1 MELLAPCGNYQ
12 AFLGA
17 VNAGADAVY
26 LGGSKFGARAYADN
40 FTDEEI
46 IQAIKYAH
54 AFNVKVYLT
63 VNTII
68 KENEFSD
75 VISYINPFYEA
86 GLDACIVQ
94 DLGLISVFHNVFPD
108 MECHI
113 STQGFAIGKESVDFY
128 KQLGAS
134 RVVLARE
141 LSLKEISEI
150 KKNCDIE
157 IETFIHGAMCYSYS
171 GECLFSSCLGG
182 RSGNRGRCA
191 GPCRQPYSVSDK
203 QGNVKEKYFLSM
215 KDQCT
220 LTILPDLYKAGIDS
234 LKIEGRMKKPEYT
247 AFVTSIY
254 RKYIDLLE
262 KDPNNYSVEEKDLEA
277 LKHIYLRSE
286 ISEGYYFVKNGP
298 KMISLN
304 SPGYS
309 GNDDK
314 LMNAV
319 KEKYLDK
326 NRKIKISGYIYIHE
340 NEEVQV
346 TLNRE
351 DYYISVTGPLAGSA
365 QKRPLTVEDIKK
377 QFNKLGDT
385 PFEFENLSVDTDE
398 KSFLPVSVLNDLRR
412 DAINRLF
419 DKIAIKCNSTKTS
432 FSSLEK
438 KQKDFLKYPIIS
450 VLNREQLNATRMYEE
465 NFYVSCSFELLK
477 DTVLKGNEI
486 LSLPIVSRIED
497 YSKIYSALTFATD
510 NNIKGI
516 IVRNFDELNIILKSN
531 FKGFIISAE
540 SIYCCNKEAYSL
552 ISSMSDSF
560 IYPLELSK
568 WEIEKIGAKDGYL
581 FCYGKIPLM
590 NTSNCVQK
598 TLFGCNKGS
607 KERILYIKDRTN
619 TDFPVYRDCEFCTNT
634 IYNSVPTFL
643 LDEKTGNIPQFLSF
657 TDENKDEI
665 KKILDILFYHNG
677 NITGYTKAYWKKGVE

>member
-17 VNAGADAVY
+17 INAGADAVY

-40 FTDEEI
+40 FTEEEI
-46 IQAIKYAH
+46 IQAIRYAH
-54 AFNVKVYLT
+54 AFKVKVYLT

-94 DLGLISVFHNVFPD
+94 DIGLISVFHKVFPN

-128 KQLGAS
+128 KKLGAS

-141 LSLKEISEI
+141 LSLKEISDI
-150 KKNCDIE
+150 KNSCDIE

-191 GPCRQPYSVSDK
+191 GPCRQPYSVNDK

-220 LTILPDLYKAGIDS
+220 LNILPDLYKAGIDS

-247 AFVTSIY
+247 AFVTSVY

-262 KDPNNYSVEEKDLEA
+262 TDSENYSVDNKDLEA

-309 GNDDK
+309 GNDDR
-314 LMNAV
+314 LMNFA
-319 KEKYLDK
+319 KEQFLDK
-326 NRKIKISGYIYIHE
+326 NKKIKISGFVYIHE
-340 NEEVQV
+340 NENVMV
-346 TLNRE
+346 TLNHE
-351 DYYISVTGPLAGSA
+351 DLYISVTGPLAGSA
-365 QKRPLTVEDIKK
+365 QNRPLSVGDIEK

-398 KSFLPVSVLNDLRR
+398 KSFLPVRALNDLRR

-419 DKIAIKCNSTKTS
+419 DKLAIKCNAVKTS
-432 FSSLEK
+432 VLPFVK
-438 KQKDFLKYPIIS
+438 KINEFPKYPIIS
-450 VLNREQLNATRMYEE
+450 VLNMEQLNATRDYKED
-465 NFYVSCSFELLK
+465 FYVSCSFKLLK
-477 DTVLKGNEI
+477 EISLKGNEL

-497 YSKIYSALTFATD
+497 YSKVYSALTFA
-510 NNIKGI
+510 NEKNVKGI
-516 IVRNFDELNIILKSN
+516 IVRNFDELNIVLKSDFN
-531 FKGFIISAE
+531 GFIICAE
-540 SIYCCNKEAYSL
+540 SIYCCNREAHSL
-552 ISSMSDSF
+552 ISSMADSF

-568 WEIEKIGAKDGYL
+568 WEINDIGAKDGYL

-607 KERILYIKDRTN
+607 KERTLYIKDRTN
-619 TDFPVYRDCEFCTNT
+619 TDFLVYRDCEFCTNT

-643 LDEKTGNIPQFLSF
+643 LDEKTENVSLYLSF
-657 TDENKDEI
+657 TDENKEDI
-665 KKILDILFYHNG
+665 KKVLDILFYHNG
-677 NITGYTKAYWKKGVE
+677 NISGYTKAYWKKGVE